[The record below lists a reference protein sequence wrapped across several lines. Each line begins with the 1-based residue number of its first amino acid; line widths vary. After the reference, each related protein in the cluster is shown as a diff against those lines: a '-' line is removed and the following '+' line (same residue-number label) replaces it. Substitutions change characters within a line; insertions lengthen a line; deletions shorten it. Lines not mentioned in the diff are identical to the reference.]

1 MEDDSADSK
10 LSKLDDPE
18 LSKKPRAALRRTVW
32 TCLFIDGNANL

>member
-18 LSKKPRAALRRTVW
+18 LSKNDCHWWPAPDSL
-32 TCLFIDGNANL
+32 